1 MIKNKEFMYLIK
13 TVNFYKREADK
24 CGDNKCYFAA
34 CIMYASALEAMLLA
48 RIDLATNKKQR
59 GHLGGVL
66 FKYIEEL
73 QEILEEKFSKDAHE
87 IREIRNLLHPGRV
100 IRTKKVLKNRKKD
113 YLKIYK
119 KIQRISEQLLE
130 TI

>member
-1 MIKNKEFMYLIK
+1 
-13 TVNFYKREADK
+13 
-24 CGDNKCYFAA
+24 
-34 CIMYASALEAMLLA
+34 
-48 RIDLATNKKQR
+48 
-59 GHLGGVL
+59 L